1 MTKIYL
7 QNLTD
12 ATYERPAQTYTD
24 KIQTKAAMKKK
35 LENYERA
42 DSIDTVEM
50 DTHVRY
56 VTLDKERKQVFRT
69 GGLLIKRHSKYVK
82 LSNGRQ
88 QWSVQRYHYGD
99 DEETPIFE
107 TVFFYRISKQDEFD
121 KKEAKYI
128 DVIKRQRAEIKKL
141 QKYIKTNSR

>member
-1 MTKIYL
+1 MPNIYL

-12 ATYERPAQTYTD
+12 TNYKRPKETYTD
-24 KIQTKAAMKKK
+24 KIQTKTAMKEK

-42 DSIDTVEM
+42 DSIDDVEM
-50 DTHVRY
+50 ETHVRY

-69 GGLLIKRHSKYVK
+69 GGLLIKRQSQYVK

-88 QWSVQRYHYGD
+88 QWSVQRFHYAD
-99 DEETPIFE
+99 KEKTQVIFE
-107 TVFFYRISKQDEFD
+107 TVFFYRISKHDEFN

-141 QKYIKTNSR
+141 QDYIKNIT